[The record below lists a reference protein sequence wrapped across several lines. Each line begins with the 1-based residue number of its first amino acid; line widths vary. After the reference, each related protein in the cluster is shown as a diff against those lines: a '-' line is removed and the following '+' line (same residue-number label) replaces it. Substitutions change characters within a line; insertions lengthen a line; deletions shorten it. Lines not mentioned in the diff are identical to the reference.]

1 MRVRIKI
8 CGLTR
13 VDDALAAVA
22 AGADAIGFAFTN
34 RSRRQIEPDTAARI
48 VAALPPF
55 VSTVGLFVDP
65 TPAWV
70 KAVLGQVPLN
80 SLQFQGVETDAE
92 CAQFGLRFVKGV
104 RVDGPVDG
112 AALAATYPRASGVQ
126 LDAAVAGQLGG
137 TGQTFDWRWF
147 PRVAAA
153 PWILA
158 GGLTDANVGTAVLS
172 VAPFAVDVSTGV
184 ESAPGI
190 KDHAAMRRFCAAVRR
205 AEVELPD

>member
-22 AGADAIGFAFTN
+22 AGADALGFVFTN
-34 RSRRQIEPDTAARI
+34 RSRRQVEPDAAARI

-65 TPAWV
+65 TPTWV
-70 KAVLGQVPLN
+70 KAVLERVPLN
-80 SLQFQGVETDAE
+80 TLQFQGAETDAE
-92 CAQFGLRFVKGV
+92 CAQFGLPFVKAV

-112 AALAATYPRASGVQ
+112 VALAASYPRASGFQ
-126 LDAAVAGQLGG
+126 LDAAVSGQLGG

-147 PRVAAA
+147 PRVPAA

-184 ESAPGI
+184 ELTPGI
-190 KDHAAMRRFCAAVRR
+190 KDHAALRRFCAAVRV
-205 AEVELPD
+205 AAGALPD